1 MKKINNKNII
11 SLILILVG
19 IVGIIPTV
27 ILLLRTVSSSKD
39 IGGTVITL
47 AIYFLPFLIFF
58 ICISSG
64 IKTLIKK

>member
-19 IVGIIPTV
+19 IVGIIPTI
-27 ILLLRTVSSSKD
+27 ILLLKTFSSSKD
-39 IGGTVITL
+39 IGETVMTL
-47 AIYFLPFLIFF
+47 VIYFLPFLLFF